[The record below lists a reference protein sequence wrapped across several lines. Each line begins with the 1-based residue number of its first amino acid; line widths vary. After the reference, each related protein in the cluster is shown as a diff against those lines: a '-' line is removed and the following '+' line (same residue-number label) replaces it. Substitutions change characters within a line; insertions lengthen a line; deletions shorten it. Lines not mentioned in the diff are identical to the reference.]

1 MRRCPALENETV
13 SIKNRGFV
21 FCGTLADYQN
31 CFMNILKEDG
41 DVIGHFRVPK
51 TLTFKMRPSAQPF
64 LWK

>member
-1 MRRCPALENETV
+1 MRRYPTLENETV

-21 FCGTLADYQN
+21 FRRTLADYQN

-41 DVIGHFRVPK
+41 DVIGFRVPK